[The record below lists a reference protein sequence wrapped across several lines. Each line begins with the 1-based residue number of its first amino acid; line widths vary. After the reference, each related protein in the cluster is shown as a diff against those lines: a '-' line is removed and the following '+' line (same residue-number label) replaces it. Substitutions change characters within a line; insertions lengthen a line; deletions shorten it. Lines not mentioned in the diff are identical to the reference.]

1 MSSAAAAGVVLV
13 IAQGEDLTADLV
25 VEALRARGVEV
36 SRIDTAD
43 FPRRLSLAAAP
54 DRVDAPGYLC
64 TEHHLIDL
72 AAVRSVYRRSPARFS
87 FPDGMSGPEER
98 FATQESVYGLG
109 GVLATQPWRW
119 IDHPSAVADASYKP
133 RQLQVAV
140 QGGLAVPRSLVTNIG
155 ARARAFAAEVG
166 GAVVY
171 KSLATGVVVEE
182 DELRLVY
189 TSRLTADDLDDAAV
203 GLSCHLFQEWVPKVF
218 DVRLTVVGE
227 RCFAVAIRTEHPE
240 AVIDWRRRYDTL
252 RYEVIDTP
260 VGVRTSVRAY
270 LHAFGLN
277 FGAFDFSVAPDG
289 SWWFLECNPAG
300 QWGWIAEETGLPIAD
315 AIADELVRNA

>member
-1 MSSAAAAGVVLV
+1 V
-13 IAQGEDLTADLV
+13 IAQGEDVTADLV
-25 VEALRARGVEV
+25 VEALRVRGAEV

-54 DRVDAPGYLC
+54 D
-64 TEHHLIDL
+64 
-72 AAVRSVYRRSPARFS
+72 
-87 FPDGMSGPEER
+87 
-98 FATQESVYGLG
+98 
-109 GVLATQPWRW
+109 
-119 IDHPSAVADASYKP
+119 
-133 RQLQVAV
+133 
-140 QGGLAVPRSLVTNIG
+140 
-155 ARARAFAAEVG
+155 
-166 GAVVY
+166 
-171 KSLATGVVVEE
+171 
-182 DELRLVY
+182 
-189 TSRLTADDLDDAAV
+189 
-203 GLSCHLFQEWVPKVF
+203 
-218 DVRLTVVGE
+218 
-227 RCFAVAIRTEHPE
+227 PE
-240 AVIDWRRRYDTL
+240 AVIDWRRRYETL